1 MTCQRIQES
10 FTDALSGSLPAAE
23 AATLQ
28 NHLDGCAE
36 CRREWATL
44 QQTLVTLDRLP
55 AAEPSPRVRARF
67 DAMLAQAKREA
78 DKTAVPAN
86 PFSRGMSRLDTF
98 LAALLPGR
106 PAFQA
111 AFTVAVL
118 AVGLL
123 IGFQLRPA
131 SAPPAATAPDPE
143 LVREI
148 AALRTEVASMGQ
160 LVSASL
166 LQPSANARLAGVLA
180 ATEAGTSDEASL
192 ARLLQTL
199 AFDSSTNVRLVALE
213 RLYAHADRERVRA
226 AVLAALPRE
235 TSPLVQVAMIDFL
248 AAVREPAASPVLAD
262 LARTGTVDE
271 AVRSAARTALALL

>member
-1 MTCQRIQES
+1 MTCQRIRES
-10 FTDALSGSLPAAE
+10 FTDALTGSLPATD
-23 AATLQ
+23 AAALQ
-28 NHLDGCAE
+28 AHLDGCTE

-44 QQTLVTLDRLP
+44 QETLVTLDRLP
-55 AAEPSPRVRARF
+55 SAEPAPRVRARF
-67 DAMLAQAKREA
+67 DAMLVQAKREA
-78 DKTAVPAN
+78 DKTAVRSN
-86 PFSRGMSRLDTF
+86 PFGRGMSRLDTF
-98 LAALLPGR
+98 FAALLPGR

-118 AVGLL
+118 AAGLL

-131 SAPPAATAPDPE
+131 TAPAVVTAPDPE

-180 ATEAGTSDEASL
+180 ATGAGASDEAYL

-213 RLYAHADRERVRA
+213 QLYAHADRERVRA